1 MNAVGTGRSPLTL
14 SWPDYSSSANY
25 DARHLMTAMSVSGS
39 MLGFSYSHDA
49 NGRVTGI
56 TDNVVAGQNRSFG
69 YDGLGRLATAS
80 GPWDLPT
87 PSCAFWGTRPLA
99 FDFGCLAPARFP
111 LSPLPPAAFT
121 RPHC

>member
-1 MNAVGTGRSPLTL
+1 
-14 SWPDYSSSANY
+14 
-25 DARHLMTAMSVSGS
+25 MTAMSVSGS

-87 PSCAFWGTRPLA
+87 PSCAFWGTRPWRLISVA
-99 FDFGCLAPARFP
+99 SPPPDSLSHPSPSRVHATALLTARARFP
-111 LSPLPPAAFT
+111 ALASK
-121 RPHC
+121 